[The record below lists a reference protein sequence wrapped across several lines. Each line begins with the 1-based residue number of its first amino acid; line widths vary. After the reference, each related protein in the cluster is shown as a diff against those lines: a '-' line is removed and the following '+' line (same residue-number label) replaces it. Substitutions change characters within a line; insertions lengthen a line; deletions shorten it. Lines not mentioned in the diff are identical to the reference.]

1 MKKSL
6 KIKMLLLT
14 VLPLLFLAMVMLL
27 VSYHCF
33 RNTMVEEAKTDMR
46 SQCHLV
52 EQMYER
58 MYPGEYRIEV
68 LDGDNYRLYKGDYD
82 ITSSEDILDNLKEAY
97 GDELTIY
104 CRDTSVLTT
113 MTDDNG
119 KRVLLGKV
127 SPIVSVEVLDQ
138 EEEQFYSDVTLDE
151 ERYFAY
157 YLPIMWED
165 GTCFGMFAVYRSAES
180 LQRSVYRSLFP
191 VALVYLLSTVLIG
204 MISVSY
210 SQQIVAR
217 IRGLQRF
224 LGALS
229 KGRFDGELS
238 HKYLQPQD
246 ELSELGQSSLVMQD
260 SLRRLVEC
268 DALTELNNRRYGD
281 NRLKKILDEAG
292 FDGADSCVAIGDID
306 FFKKVNDTYGHDAGD
321 EVLRQVSRVL
331 KKHMAGKGFVA
342 RWGGEEFLFVFEKRE
357 LKESAQILWD
367 ILEEIRAMTIHSGE
381 LEIRVTMSYGVTRA
395 WKNATPDELLKQAD
409 ERLYTAK
416 TTGRNQVVTEDF

>member
-1 MKKSL
+1 MMKKSL
-6 KIKMLLLT
+6 KLKMLLLT
-14 VLPLLFLAMVMLL
+14 ILPLLFLALVMLL
-27 VSYHCF
+27 VSFRCF
-33 RNTMVEEAKTDMR
+33 RNTMVEEARTDM
-46 SQCHLV
+46 SNQCHLL
-52 EQMYER
+52 EQMFER

-82 ITSSEDILDNLKEAY
+82 ITSSEDILDNLKESY

-113 MTDDNG
+113 MTDENG
-119 KRVLLGKV
+119 ERALLGKV
-127 SPIVSVEVLDQ
+127 SPIVSAEVLDQ
-138 EEEQFYSDVTLDE
+138 EEERFYSDVTLE
-151 ERYFAY
+151 KEKYFAY
-157 YLPIMWED
+157 YLPILWED

-180 LQRSVYRSLFP
+180 LQKSVYRALLP
-191 VALVYLLSTVLIG
+191 VALVYLLATMMIGLIS
-204 MISVSY
+204 ISY
-210 SQQIVAR
+210 SQQIVVR

-238 HKYLQPQD
+238 HKYLQPED
-246 ELSELGQSSLVMQD
+246 ELSELGRSSLLMQD

-281 NRLKKILDEAG
+281 NRLKKILDDAG
-292 FDGADSCVAIGDID
+292 IDGADCCVAIGDID

-342 RWGGEEFLFVFEKRE
+342 RWGGEEFLFVFEKQD
-357 LKESAQILWD
+357 LQASVHILWEM
-367 ILEEIRAMTIHSGE
+367 LEEIRQMAIQSGTQEIH
-381 LEIRVTMSYGVTRA
+381 VTMSYGVTGA
-395 WKNATPDELLKQAD
+395 WKKATADELLKTAD

-416 TTGRNQVVTEDF
+416 TSGRNQVVGE